1 MRISDWSSDVC
12 SSDLVCQSRTKPF
25 GSPGSISN
33 KPGAMYSPYRQRKSS
48 SVGNCT
54 VRGHG
59 SVAQLSVLS
68 RNPGTGGMRQKPR
81 TSTRASATASRSDEH
96 TSELPSL
103 MRLLYALFFL
113 HLISFSFFFFL
124 FFFFFFFS

>member
-1 MRISDWSSDVC
+1 
-12 SSDLVCQSRTKPF
+12 
-25 GSPGSISN
+25 
-33 KPGAMYSPYRQRKSS
+33 MYSPYRQRKSS

-81 TSTRASATASRSDEH
+81 TSTRASATASASGDCAVSCGIQPRS
-96 TSELPSL
+96 TITVLPSSCT
-103 MRLLYALFFL
+103 RARKDGVKGKSVSARVD
-113 HLISFSFFFFL
+113 IGGRRIIKKKKNQQKA
-124 FFFFFFFS
+124 